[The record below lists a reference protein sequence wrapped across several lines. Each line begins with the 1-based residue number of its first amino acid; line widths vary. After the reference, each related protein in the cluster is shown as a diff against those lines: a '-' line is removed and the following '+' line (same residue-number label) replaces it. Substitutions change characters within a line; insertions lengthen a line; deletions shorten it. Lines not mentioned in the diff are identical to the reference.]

1 MTTYVA
7 RRLGGLVILLLA
19 ISVLVFLIIRLIPGD
34 PALAILGTSGGDP
47 ATVARLR
54 HQLGLDQGI
63 VIQYMHWIG
72 GVLTGDFG
80 YSYGQQR
87 SVAAMIAENI
97 GATLELTAAA
107 LILTVF
113 FGVIIGVAAA
123 VRRDSLF
130 DTVSMGSAMIL
141 MSIPSFWLGLGL
153 IIIFAVRLPIFDVL
167 GGTGLRGLV
176 LPAVT
181 LALGGIGY
189 TARFVRSS
197 VIEAGRHRHVTT
209 ARAKGI
215 ARHSVLLHHVLR
227 NATLP
232 VLTVVG
238 LQVGSLVAGTVIV
251 ETVFSRQGIGRLLVD
266 AILGKDYLTVQAVVL
281 LIAVLYSVVNLIV
294 DLLYP
299 VLDPRIARRQ
309 AEG

>member
-1 MTTYVA
+1 MIIYVMK
-7 RRLGGLVILLLA
+7 RLGGLVALLFA
-19 ISVLVFLIIRLIPGD
+19 ISVLVFMIIRLIPGD
-34 PALAILGTSGGDP
+34 PALVILGTSGGDP

-54 HQLGLDQGI
+54 QQMGLDQP
-63 VIQYMHWIG
+63 VVMQYLRWIG

-87 SVAAMIAENI
+87 SVLSLISANI
-97 GATLELTAAA
+97 VPTIQLTIAA
-107 LILTVF
+107 LILTLL
-113 FGVIIGVAAA
+113 FGVTIGVIAA
-123 VRRDSLF
+123 VRRGTPF
-130 DTVSMGSAMIL
+130 DTISMGFAITS
-141 MSIPSFWLGLGL
+141 MSIPSFWLGLVL
-153 IIIFAVRLPIFDVL
+153 IIVFAVLLPVFDVL
-167 GGTGLRGLV
+167 GGPGIKGLV

-181 LALGGIGY
+181 LAMVETGF

-197 VIEAGRHRHVTT
+197 VVEAERQKHVTV

-215 ARHSVLLHHVLR
+215 PTRDVLFRHILR

-266 AILGKDYLTVQAVVL
+266 AILGKDYLTVQAIVL
-281 LIAVLYSVVNLIV
+281 LIAALYSVINFVV
-294 DLLYP
+294 DMLYP
-299 VLDPRIARRQ
+299 VLDPRAARW
-309 AEG
+309 

>member
-1 MTTYVA
+1 MIKYVA
-7 RRLGGLVILLLA
+7 RRLGGLVALLFS

-54 HQLGLDQGI
+54 QQLGLDQG
-63 VIQYMHWIG
+63 VLAQYRHWIG

-87 SVAAMIAENI
+87 SVTSMIGENI
-97 GATLELTAAA
+97 GPTLELTAAA
-107 LILTVF
+107 LILTLF
-113 FGVIIGVAAA
+113 FGVIVGVAAA
-123 VRRDSLF
+123 LRRDSIL
-130 DTVSMGSAMIL
+130 DTVSMGSAMVL
-141 MSIPSFWLGLGL
+141 MSIPSFWLGLVL
-153 IIIFAVRLPIFDVL
+153 IIVFAVRLPIFDVL
-167 GGTGLRGLV
+167 GGTGLKGLV

-215 ARHSVLLHHVLR
+215 ARHAVILRHILR

-238 LQVGSLVAGTVIV
+238 LQVGALIAGTVI
-251 ETVFSRQGIGRLLVD
+251 EIGRASCRERV
-266 AILGKDYLTVQAVVL
+266 
-281 LIAVLYSVVNLIV
+281 
-294 DLLYP
+294 
-299 VLDPRIARRQ
+299 
-309 AEG
+309 